1 MGVEVAIFLLMLAVV
16 AIFLGADIS
25 LNAAEKIG
33 HIFNIPPLIIGLLI
47 IGLGTS
53 LPEFFV
59 SHLAAV
65 RGEGQMAIG
74 NIVGSNISNLLL
86 ILGLSVVIQKIS
98 ISQRGVF
105 HQIAIH
111 LLLSLILSIILL
123 FNELYLLSCVV
134 LIVFFISYLCY
145 TYYDIKK
152 FRNGPNNR
160 VTAISEKKRKLLFR
174 LFIGFTLLYLGGEGL
189 VRSGVELC
197 RLFGA
202 SEYIISV
209 IFIALG
215 TSLPEL
221 VTSVLAAVKNKS
233 LDLIV
238 GNVIGS
244 NIFNVAFVMGSLIF
258 YRIDLSRAFSAE
270 IFVLL
275 FSSLCLLIFSYKK
288 WTLGRPFGMLFIGMY
303 ATITYYWV
311 QSING

>member
-152 FRNGPNNR
+152 
-160 VTAISEKKRKLLFR
+160 IS
-174 LFIGFTLLYLGGEGL
+174 
-189 VRSGVELC
+189 
-197 RLFGA
+197 
-202 SEYIISV
+202 
-209 IFIALG
+209 
-215 TSLPEL
+215 
-221 VTSVLAAVKNKS
+221 
-233 LDLIV
+233 
-238 GNVIGS
+238 
-244 NIFNVAFVMGSLIF
+244 
-258 YRIDLSRAFSAE
+258 
-270 IFVLL
+270 
-275 FSSLCLLIFSYKK
+275 
-288 WTLGRPFGMLFIGMY
+288 
-303 ATITYYWV
+303 
-311 QSING
+311 

>member
-1 MGVEVAIFLLMLAVV
+1 M
-16 AIFLGADIS
+16 
-25 LNAAEKIG
+25 
-33 HIFNIPPLIIGLLI
+33 
-47 IGLGTS
+47 
-53 LPEFFV
+53 
-59 SHLAAV
+59 
-65 RGEGQMAIG
+65 
-74 NIVGSNISNLLL
+74 
-86 ILGLSVVIQKIS
+86 
-98 ISQRGVF
+98 
-105 HQIAIH
+105 
-111 LLLSLILSIILL
+111 
-123 FNELYLLSCVV
+123 
-134 LIVFFISYLCY
+134 
-145 TYYDIKK
+145 
-152 FRNGPNNR
+152 
-160 VTAISEKKRKLLFR
+160 
-174 LFIGFTLLYLGGEGL
+174 
-189 VRSGVELC
+189 RSGVELC